1 MNKCVGKKTPDLATV
16 QNGRALKLQI
26 WPQRIRTKRTK
37 DARDNGREYR
47 DRNMQSYQHRRHVDR
62 VASHP
67 RNRTIIIGGSH
78 SEHAFN

>member
-16 QNGRALKLQI
+16 QNGCAVKLQI

-37 DARDNGREYR
+37 DACDNRREYR
-47 DRNMQSYQHRRHVDR
+47 DRNMQSHQHRGDIDG

-67 RNRTIIIGGSH
+67 R
-78 SEHAFN
+78 